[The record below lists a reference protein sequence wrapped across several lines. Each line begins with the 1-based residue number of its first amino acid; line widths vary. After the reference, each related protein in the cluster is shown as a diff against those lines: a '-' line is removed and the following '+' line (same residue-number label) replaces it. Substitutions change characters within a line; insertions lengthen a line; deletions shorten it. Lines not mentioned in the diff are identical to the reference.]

1 MCRPHTCIYVGFSCV
16 AIYECDFVLAILTC
30 DSCLRFMAAI
40 HRRDLYVRFV
50 SVLCIRDWKMRF
62 VLAICRC
69 DSKMRFIRAL
79 SSCDFMTVILS
90 AIHKNDVALGPG
102 LRPGSQRL
110 ADARSTSGREAPS
123 QSHVC
128 VCAYRLGRN
137 SPTLA
142 HARDPGALAHCHRPQ
157 RPPGCCVGSL
167 DLRPMLR

>member
-1 MCRPHTCIYVGFSCV
+1 MAMKERDQPAVSGPCSRSDQGVEGVRRDYQLSMWRRVKVRVRVENRHPDTKMNAPHIYMCRPHTRIYVGFSCV

-69 DSKMRFIRAL
+69 DSKMRFVRAL

-90 AIHKNDVALGPG
+90 AIHENDV
-102 LRPGSQRL
+102 RL
-110 ADARSTSGREAPS
+110 TCYDK
-123 QSHVC
+123 
-128 VCAYRLGRN
+128 
-137 SPTLA
+137 
-142 HARDPGALAHCHRPQ
+142 
-157 RPPGCCVGSL
+157 
-167 DLRPMLR
+167 